1 VVIYQHCKGCGAEIS
16 AQARTCPHCKAVL
29 MKDAPPQQPKPP
41 VRRDWETIQGVSGAG
56 HRVRRAEHGATHEWG
71 MP

>member
-1 VVIYQHCKGCGAEIS
+1 
-16 AQARTCPHCKAVL
+16 